1 MLWGWYN
8 IASGGWVSRLGVSGV
23 RCWWVLSLDCLGG
36 IVISVCFPVD
46 IGVLG
51 FRVLVFFLVGFGL
64 IALCGMPF

>member
-1 MLWGWYN
+1 MGGFL
-8 IASGGWVSRLGVSGV
+8 GWVFLGCVFGV
-23 RCWWVLSLDCLGG
+23 WVWIVWVGG